1 MNKRILFLV
10 LIGCMLTSCGSVVS
24 RNDSHI
30 SSVAGDISSVA
41 ETETSAESIAQA
53 NSESSDIPDTES
65 SSAKHTE
72 EVITEMNEEA
82 AEEKALLTSADD
94 LQLTDVDG
102 WETNY
107 TFVYDGEVYNAI
119 YSPDNWKIVD
129 SYKITCEAD
138 MIIICGALADIH
150 PIHGSDGESY
160 REPEDM
166 AYEWIQHNIAY
177 SILPDDN
184 SWKANAK
191 DVDINPADQNK
202 SLYEMYKS
210 KTGGDL
216 LQ

>member
-1 MNKRILFLV
+1 M
-10 LIGCMLTSCGSVVS
+10 T
-24 RNDSHI
+24 
-30 SSVAGDISSVA
+30 
-41 ETETSAESIAQA
+41 ETETSAESTTEVI
-53 NSESSDIPDTES
+53 SEAEEIPADES
-65 SSAKHTE
+65 SSAEHTV

-82 AEEKALLTSADD
+82 AEETALLTSAEE

-102 WETNY
+102 WESNY
-107 TFVYDGEVYNAI
+107 TFVYGGEVYNAI
-119 YSPDNWKIVD
+119 YSPDNWKIID

-216 LQ
+216 L